1 MAEAMTSREIVAAT
15 LDYTGPERVARS
27 FSPSDFVGA
36 HTTAPTYATEWQKAS
51 PHPSEVGFGK
61 GAVQAGEAWTR
72 IDEWG
77 NVWRRIDSTSKGEVA
92 RGVLDSLDKIESYEF
107 PDFSQ
112 AKDYTV
118 VREQRAAHPDS
129 WLIGGLP
136 GFAFNIARKMR
147 RFEQYL
153 MDILLERER
162 IALLHDR
169 IDDVLETMIRNYAA
183 AGVDAVM
190 LVEDWG
196 TQKQTLISPRLWREE
211 FFPRFVRLCDVAHA
225 SGVKVFM
232 HSCGQIQGIVPGLI
246 EAGIDLLQ
254 FDQPDLHTIDLL
266 AARQDEAREQG
277 KRITFWCGIDI
288 QITLQTRDRAIIEAK
303 AREMLDRLWRG
314 EGGFVAG
321 YYSDNASI
329 GLEPSWQ
336 DYASA
341 TFAEYGVRSRYR

>member
-1 MAEAMTSREIVAAT
+1 MAKTMTSREIVAAT

-27 FSPSDFVGA
+27 FSPSDFVSA
-36 HTTAPTYATEWQKAS
+36 HTTASTYATEWERVGA
-51 PHPSEVGFGK
+51 PASEV
-61 GAVQAGEAWTR
+61 WTR

-77 NVWRRIDSTSKGEVA
+77 NVWRRIDPTSKGEVA
-92 RGVLDSLDKIESYEF
+92 RGVLDDLDMIESYEF
-107 PDFSQ
+107 PDFSRPE
-112 AKDYTV
+112 DYLA
-118 VREQRAAHPDS
+118 VREQRAGHPDR

-153 MDILLERER
+153 MDILLDRER
-162 IALLHDR
+162 IARLHDR
-169 IDDVLETMIRNYAA
+169 IDDTLESMIRNYAA

-190 LVEDWG
+190 FPEDWG
-196 TQKQTLISPRLWREE
+196 TQKQTLISPRLWRQE
-211 FFPRFVRLCDVAHA
+211 FFPRFARLCDVAHE
-225 SGVKVFM
+225 SGIKVFM

-254 FDQPDLHTIDLL
+254 FDQPDLHTLDLL
-266 AARQDEAREQG
+266 EARQKEARAQD
-277 KRITFWCGIDI
+277 KTITFWCPVDI
-288 QITLQTRDRAIIEAK
+288 QITLQTKDRATIEEK

-321 YYSDNASI
+321 YYGDNASI
-329 GLEPSWQ
+329 GLDPIWQ

-341 TFAEYGVRSRYR
+341 AFVGYGVRSRYR